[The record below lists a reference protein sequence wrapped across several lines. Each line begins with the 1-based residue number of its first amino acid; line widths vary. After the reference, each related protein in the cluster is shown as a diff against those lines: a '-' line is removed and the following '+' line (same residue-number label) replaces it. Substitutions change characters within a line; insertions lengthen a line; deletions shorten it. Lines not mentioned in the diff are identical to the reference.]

1 MVFAVLLGE
10 KVMVMVMYMH
20 KRAQKGPVVQQTC
33 QREQSARV
41 SVCLCVCV
49 CVSVC
54 VRASVCCEQ
63 YKDGNGKSA

>member
-20 KRAQKGPVVQQTC
+20 KRARLFNKHAKENNAHVC
-33 QREQSARV
+33 L

-49 CVSVC
+49 CVCVCPCVC
-54 VRASVCCEQ
+54 VL
-63 YKDGNGKSA
+63 